1 MIIDFRVRP
10 PYKSY
15 LEAVMF
21 QNLSRSKD
29 FSRRLGM
36 PQAVS
41 VAELSL
47 EKMLLEMREAGIT
60 KARHSRKN
68 GQSGFGTDKK

>member
-29 FSRRLGM
+29 FSRRLG
-36 PQAVS
+36 S
-41 VAELSL
+41 RSGLCAELSL
-47 EKMLLEMREAGIT
+47 EKASGKREAGIT
-60 KARHSRKN
+60 KAVI
-68 GQSGFGTDKK
+68 QEEWPTGFGTDKK